1 MGAQPDL
8 AIPVWLNI
16 QADCAHLTLYVQ
28 PGAKKTE
35 ILGLH
40 GGALKLRV
48 AALATDGR
56 ANVAV
61 CVLIAGILG
70 ISVNK
75 VSLQHGHKNRHKVL
89 RIEAITAAVITQL
102 KQLGSGP

>member
-8 AIPVWLNI
+8 GMPVWLSI
-16 QADCAHLTLYVQ
+16 QAGSASLALYVQ

-40 GGALKLRV
+40 GAALKLRV

-56 ANVAV
+56 ANAAV
-61 CVLIAGILG
+61 CVLIAGVLSIPVN
-70 ISVNK
+70 SVC
-75 VSLQHGHKNRHKVL
+75 LQQGRKNRYKVL
-89 RIEAITAAVITQL
+89 RIDAITAAVITQL